1 MNKRRTGRPLAR
13 RLSGFMLTED
23 EIAEMQR
30 TDRDLGFLFWGGLG
44 GLLVGLLVGRTL
56 R

>member
-1 MNKRRTGRPLAR
+1 MTRRRTARPLAR
-13 RLSGFMLTED
+13 RLSGFMLTEE
-23 EIAEMQR
+23 EIVQMQR

-44 GLLVGLLVGRTL
+44 GLLVGLLVGRAL